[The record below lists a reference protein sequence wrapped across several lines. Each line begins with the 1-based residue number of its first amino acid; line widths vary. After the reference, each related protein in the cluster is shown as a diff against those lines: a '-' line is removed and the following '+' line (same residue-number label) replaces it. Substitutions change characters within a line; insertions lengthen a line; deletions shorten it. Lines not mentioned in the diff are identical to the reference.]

1 MPFSVSHTQVKCRQ
15 AEPSRSHRGLSE
27 RFWITDTQMLFQRM
41 YWRTT
46 RRFFHKKPES
56 HWSILSTAS
65 EKLAQQYFFGHS
77 HCSFAS
83 QKQTTRKTTQKKMS
97 SGDISNSEDSMLEVT
112 GQFFLW
118 PSPELAET
126 FPQLWDPNLFCWRLI
141 RNLPPNPWSE
151 PARNLW
157 KSTKRYNKQKS
168 RNIKIIKQEPPE
180 KYILLRKKCFKELYC
195 LTAQWTS
202 FIFTCPSLIG
212 SLSPGIW
219 ILSWRWEFR
228 NVSDVWWVWNSIFSN
243 WQSLVLL
250 RQVHQW
256 AKPRT

>member
-112 GQFFLW
+112 GQFFSW
-118 PSPELAET
+118 PSPEPAET
-126 FPQLWDPNLFCWRLI
+126 FPQLWEPNLQPSLLEGWDFPGGLSGTFPET
-141 RNLPPNPWSE
+141 LWSE

-180 KYILLRKKCFKELYC
+180 SYILFRKKWFKDC
-195 LTAQWTS
+195 PMN
-202 FIFTCPSLIG
+202 FIHFH
-212 SLSPGIW
+212 LSQP
-219 ILSWRWEFR
+219 
-228 NVSDVWWVWNSIFSN
+228 DWVAIARDLD
-243 WQSLVLL
+243 LVL
-250 RQVHQW
+250 VGI
-256 AKPRT
+256 